1 MDVRSMRELCL
12 GNKLIHT
19 GGQVYG
25 ICSNPVAVKG
35 YVKVSVKVY
44 GERNRI

>member
-1 MDVRSMRELCL
+1 MDVRIMRELGL

-25 ICSNPVAVKG
+25 ICSNPVTVKG
-35 YVKVSVKVY
+35 YVEVSVKVP
-44 GERNRI
+44 GERNKI